1 MPDTAPNVPS
11 NTATDFAATKA
22 LFHLPDGMIYLDGN
36 SLGPLPKAAPAKMAA
51 VMQDEW
57 GEYLITGWNKAG
69 WMARPTEIGNRIARL
84 IGAEDNHVMVGD
96 TLSIKVYQAVAA
108 AMALNPGRKVIL
120 SDNGN
125 FPSDLYMAEGLIK
138 TLDRDGR
145 LGLELRVVHPEAV
158 EDALTDEVAV
168 MMITE
173 VDYRTGRKHDMKA
186 LTAKAHEQG
195 IVTVWDLAHS
205 AGALPV
211 DLAGCHADFAV
222 GCTYKYLNGGPGAP
236 AFIYVNPKHAEV
248 AQPALSGWLGHDA
261 PFAFEQ
267 SYRAG
272 PGVERMRVGT
282 PPVLANA
289 ALSAALDIWDMTTM
303 DQIRAKSID
312 LCELFIKEVEA
323 RCPML
328 TLASPRDADQ
338 RGSQVSFHFAEGYAA
353 MQAVIAR
360 GVIGD
365 FRAPDIMRFGFT
377 PLYVDE
383 ADVIKAAEIIEDVM
397 VNALWDRPEY
407 KIRNRVT

>member
-1 MPDTAPNVPS
+1 M
-11 NTATDFAATKA
+11 TDFSATKEM
-22 LFHLPDGMIYLDGN
+22 FYLPEGMIYLDGN
-36 SLGPLPKAAPAKMAA
+36 SLGPLPKAASAKMAE

-84 IGAEDNHVMVGD
+84 IGAEENHVMIGD
-96 TLSIKVYQAVAA
+96 TLSIKVFQAVAA
-108 AMALNPGRKVIL
+108 AMSLQHAKGGAAAARKVIL

-138 TLDRDGR
+138 TLDRDGT
-145 LGLELRVVHPEAV
+145 LGLELRVVDPEAV
-158 EDALTDEVAV
+158 AENLTDEVAV

-186 LTAKAHEQG
+186 LTEKAHAHG

-211 DLAGCHADFAV
+211 DLAGCQADFAV

-236 AFIYVNPKHAEV
+236 AFIYVNPKHADV
-248 AQPALSGWLGHDA
+248 AEPALSGWLGHDA

-272 PGVERMRVGT
+272 AGVERMRVGT

-289 ALSAALDIWDMTTM
+289 ALAAALDIWDLTDMET
-303 DQIRAKSID
+303 IRARSNE
-312 LCELFIKEVEA
+312 LCDLFIKEVEA

-328 TLASPRDADQ
+328 ELATPRDANV
-338 RGSQVSFHFAEGYAA
+338 RGSQVSFRFKEGYAA

-383 ADVIKAAEIIEDVM
+383 QDVIKAAEIIEDVM
-397 VNALWDRPEY
+397 VNDLWDQPEY
-407 KIRNRVT
+407 KVRNRVT